1 MQWYPASAVFTQQ
14 PPATSASTSSGQ
26 LVLNFTNPS
35 SPGEDGQ
42 LAFVGVSAQ
51 GQSAQAIVTSLQ
63 QANAPNAV
71 PDYELPGASVGY
83 MPGYGEAFQTQVV
96 SGNGN
101 PVKYEVV
108 ISCAIRRGY
117 AICAYATGPQV
128 NLNRVVNHPTESKLA
143 LSLWADPDV
152 NGVRWKGES
161 LP

>member
-1 MQWYPASAVFTQQ
+1 MVPGQCGLQPAASHDLGRHILRPAGAQFHQPSA
-14 PPATSASTSSGQ
+14 PA
-26 LVLNFTNPS
+26 
-35 SPGEDGQ
+35 EDGQ
-42 LAFVGVSAQ
+42 LAFVGGPAQ

-83 MPGYGEAFQTQVV
+83 LPGYGEGFQTQAV
-96 SGNGN
+96 SGNGD
-101 PVKYEVV
+101 PITYEVV
-108 ISCAIRRGY
+108 ISCAVRDNY

-128 NLNRVVNHPTESKLA
+128 NLNSVLNHPTESKLA
-143 LSLWADPDV
+143 LTLWANPDV